1 MSDIV
6 LSAEGLTMV
15 RGGRC
20 ILDIPSFAAR
30 KGRLT
35 ALVGPNG
42 AGKSTLLRILAQVLP
57 PDAGTLRL
65 SGVDIRDSARVALT
79 RAYMAQSTSLSVAL
93 TVEEVVALGR
103 LPHGESPQQP
113 GFRQRVQALLDQLE
127 LGNLAGRLLP
137 TLSGGEQQRVQLARA
152 LFQLC
157 AADFDHE
164 SAPVFT
170 SATPVLLC
178 DEPTSALDVRH
189 QHSVLGVL
197 RRYAASGL
205 CVVVVVHDLNLARHY
220 ADDALLLAE
229 GRPVAAGAVAD
240 VLTRTRLSDVYGTP
254 FQEVALPGTAR
265 PFFITEPVGAGESL
279 QEA

>member
-6 LSAEGLTMV
+6 LRAEGLRLS

-20 ILDIPSFAAR
+20 ILDLPTFAAR
-30 KGRLT
+30 KGRVT

-42 AGKSTLLRILAQVLP
+42 AGKSTLLRILAQVLA
-57 PDAGTLRL
+57 PDAGTLTL
-65 SGVDIRDSARVALT
+65 AGARSVPLALT

-103 LPHGESPQQP
+103 LPHGEHPQQP
-113 GFRQRVQALLDQLE
+113 GFHRRVQALLGQLE
-127 LGNLAGRLLP
+127 LGALAGRLLP

-157 AADFDHE
+157 AAHLDGGVAFA
-164 SAPVFT
+164 SA
-170 SATPVLLC
+170 APVLLC

-189 QHSVLGVL
+189 QHSVLGAL
-197 RRYAASGL
+197 RRYAAAGL

-229 GRPVAAGAVAD
+229 GRPVAAGAVED
-240 VLTRTRLSDVYGTP
+240 VLTSARLSQVYGTP
-254 FQEVALPGTAR
+254 FRDVVLPGTAR
-265 PFFITEPVGAGESL
+265 PFFITAPVGASGPPERR
-279 QEA
+279 Q